1 MLISILQIAEPV
13 VKMLI
18 VKMLIVK
25 MLIGKM
31 LIVNIC

>member
-25 MLIGKM
+25 MLIGK
-31 LIVNIC
+31 I